1 MEPRG
6 IRYQAFQWAVAY
18 PDFIDAI
25 VPVNTAPWTSVNT
38 DKQLAE
44 LQARS
49 QAIPN
54 CIAAATTERRR
65 AGRC

>member
-1 MEPRG
+1 
-6 IRYQAFQWAVAY
+6 
-18 PDFIDAI
+18 
-25 VPVNTAPWTSVNT
+25 
-38 DKQLAE
+38 LAE